1 MAEDRYTALTS
12 GLRRSTGTQSG
23 LQTHKT
29 YDGLT
34 IESKLTEKGRK
45 HYEYLQSEF
54 VKLKQPTF
62 RDTVLEI
69 PNNMELGEFI
79 REWINEN
86 PENGLNIKYLNTNK
100 K

>member
-1 MAEDRYTALTS
+1 MAEDRYIALTS
-12 GLRRSTGTQSG
+12 GM
-23 LQTHKT
+23 
-29 YDGLT
+29 
-34 IESKLTEKGRK
+34 GRK
-45 HYEYLQSEF
+45 YLQSEF

-69 PNNMELGEFI
+69 PNNMELGAFI

-86 PENGLNIKYLNTNK
+86 PENGLNIKYLNTDK

>member
-12 GLRRSTGTQSG
+12 GLK
-23 LQTHKT
+23 THKT

-34 IESKLTEKGRK
+34 VESKLTEEGIAQYNYYRSKINN
-45 HYEYLQSEF
+45 Q
-54 VKLKQPTF
+54 KQPTF
-62 RDTVLEI
+62 RDTVLEL
-69 PNNMELGEFI
+69 PNNMELGAFI

-86 PENGLNIKYLNTNK
+86 PENGLNIKYLNTDK

>member
-1 MAEDRYTALTS
+1 MAEDRYTALKS
-12 GLRRSTGTQSG
+12 AMGGGMNR
-23 LQTHKT
+23 
-29 YDGLT
+29 
-34 IESKLTEKGRK
+34 KL
-45 HYEYLQSEF
+45 LQSEF

-69 PNNMELGEFI
+69 SNDMELGAFI

-86 PENGLNIKYLNTNK
+86 PENGLNIKYLNTDK

>member
-1 MAEDRYTALTS
+1 MAEDRYTALKS
-12 GLRRSTGTQSG
+12 AYMPSN
-23 LQTHKT
+23 
-29 YDGLT
+29 
-34 IESKLTEKGRK
+34 KL
-45 HYEYLQSEF
+45 LQSEI

-79 REWINEN
+79 RNWINEN

>member
-1 MAEDRYTALTS
+1 MADDRYTALKS
-12 GLRRSTGTQSG
+12 AYMSS
-23 LQTHKT
+23 
-29 YDGLT
+29 
-34 IESKLTEKGRK
+34 SKL
-45 HYEYLQSEF
+45 LQFEF

-62 RDTVLEI
+62 RDTVLEL
-69 PNNMELGEFI
+69 PNDMELGAFI

>member
-12 GLRRSTGTQSG
+12 GMKGINR
-23 LQTHKT
+23 
-29 YDGLT
+29 
-34 IESKLTEKGRK
+34 KL
-45 HYEYLQSEF
+45 LQSEF

-62 RDTVLEI
+62 RDTVLEL
-69 PNNMELGEFI
+69 PNNMELGAFI

-86 PENGLNIKYLNTNK
+86 PENGLNIKYIKTK

>member
-12 GLRRSTGTQSG
+12 GMNR
-23 LQTHKT
+23 
-29 YDGLT
+29 
-34 IESKLTEKGRK
+34 KLLHT
-45 HYEYLQSEF
+45 EF

-62 RDTVLEI
+62 RDTVLEL

-79 REWINEN
+79 RKWINEN
-86 PENGLNIKYLNTNK
+86 PENGLNIKYLNTK

>member
-1 MAEDRYTALTS
+1 MADDRYTALKS
-12 GLRRSTGTQSG
+12 AMGGGMNR
-23 LQTHKT
+23 
-29 YDGLT
+29 
-34 IESKLTEKGRK
+34 KL
-45 HYEYLQSEF
+45 LQSEF

-62 RDTVLEI
+62 RDTVLEL
-69 PNNMELGEFI
+69 PNDMELGAFI

>member
-12 GLRRSTGTQSG
+12 GMK
-23 LQTHKT
+23 KT
-29 YDGLT
+29 
-34 IESKLTEKGRK
+34 
-45 HYEYLQSEF
+45 YLQSEI
-54 VKLKQPTF
+54 VKQKQPTF

-69 PNNMELGEFI
+69 PNNMELGAFI
-79 REWINEN
+79 REWINKN

>member
-12 GLRRSTGTQSG
+12 AMGGGMNR
-23 LQTHKT
+23 
-29 YDGLT
+29 
-34 IESKLTEKGRK
+34 KL
-45 HYEYLQSEF
+45 LQSEF

-79 REWINEN
+79 RNWINEN

>member
-1 MAEDRYTALTS
+1 MAEDRYIALKS
-12 GLRRSTGTQSG
+12 AIGGGMNR
-23 LQTHKT
+23 
-29 YDGLT
+29 
-34 IESKLTEKGRK
+34 KL
-45 HYEYLQSEF
+45 LQSEF

-79 REWINEN
+79 RNWINEN

>member
-1 MAEDRYTALTS
+1 MAEDRYIALTS
-12 GLRRSTGTQSG
+12 GMNR
-23 LQTHKT
+23 
-29 YDGLT
+29 
-34 IESKLTEKGRK
+34 KL
-45 HYEYLQSEF
+45 LQSEI
-54 VKLKQPTF
+54 VKQKQPTF

-69 PNNMELGEFI
+69 PNNMELGTFI

>member
-12 GLRRSTGTQSG
+12 GMRGMNR
-23 LQTHKT
+23 
-29 YDGLT
+29 
-34 IESKLTEKGRK
+34 KL
-45 HYEYLQSEF
+45 LQSEI
-54 VKLKQPTF
+54 VKQKQPTF
-62 RDTVLEI
+62 RDTVLELS
-69 PNNMELGEFI
+69 NDMELGAFI

>member
-12 GLRRSTGTQSG
+12 GMKGMNR
-23 LQTHKT
+23 
-29 YDGLT
+29 
-34 IESKLTEKGRK
+34 KL
-45 HYEYLQSEF
+45 LQSEF

-69 PNNMELGEFI
+69 PNNMELGAFI
-79 REWINEN
+79 REWINKH
-86 PENGLNIKYLNTNK
+86 PENGLNIKYLDTNK